1 MNQTWKA
8 SDFVLIGL
16 LAAVHAMV
24 IYGVGMLT
32 AVLLPV
38 MHIFAASITALI
50 MGSVVLFAVKKIE
63 HFGAFTL
70 LLSLGT
76 AFFTLTGMGSI
87 LCLIFVLVA
96 SLMADFIISKTQ
108 FKTLII
114 GVGLGFSQA
123 AYLFGGCFPF
133 LFFLEREVQ
142 KWKNMGMGEEEIYS
156 YVKYLTGGFAALG
169 ILSAIVCGIFG
180 IYIGKAILKKHFR
193 NMD

>member
-87 LCLIFVLVA
+87 
-96 SLMADFIISKTQ
+96 
-108 FKTLII
+108 
-114 GVGLGFSQA
+114 
-123 AYLFGGCFPF
+123 
-133 LFFLEREVQ
+133 
-142 KWKNMGMGEEEIYS
+142 
-156 YVKYLTGGFAALG
+156 
-169 ILSAIVCGIFG
+169 
-180 IYIGKAILKKHFR
+180 
-193 NMD
+193 